1 MTDTKSK
8 GRAGEDIAANFL
20 EAKGYSIRKRNFH
33 FGRTAEIDIIAQQRN
48 VLVFVEVKMRMNDKY
63 GNPLESIT
71 PAKQKKIKRAAE
83 GFLYVNKLQN
93 IECRFDVIVIDLTKN
108 QNEISHYENAF

>member
-1 MTDTKSK
+1 MTDTKTK
-8 GRAGEDIAANFL
+8 GRTGEDIATNFL
-20 EAKGYSIRKRNFH
+20 EAKGYKIRKRNFH
-33 FGRTAEIDIIAQQRN
+33 FGRTAEIDIVAM
-48 VLVFVEVKMRMNDKY
+48 LDDLCVFVEVKMRTNDKY

-93 IECRFDVIVIDLTKN
+93 TPCRFDVIVLDFL
-108 QNEISHYENAF
+108 QGHNEITHYENAF